1 MKDRGIYTRSIGAR
15 AAMPAADLQRQLIR
29 KGTAYRLRAPETL
42 EMRQGIEIRTA
53 GSHLVLVEVVA
64 I

>member
-1 MKDRGIYTRSIGAR
+1 
-15 AAMPAADLQRQLIR
+15 MPAADLQRQLIR